1 MNIKRIKGDAGEEL
15 AAKWLKRRRYQI
27 IERNFSCRWG
37 EIDVIAQKGD
47 LLCFVEVKTRAADSF
62 GRPAEAVDY
71 RKQQKIVRTAEWYLR
86 QRHEEMCPC
95 RFDVLE
101 VYPQGNTC
109 RIRHIE
115 GAFEA

>member
-1 MNIKRIKGDAGEEL
+1 MDNKSLGSRGEE
-15 AAKWLKRRRYQI
+15 AAVVYLMRHGYEI
-27 IERNFSCRWG
+27 LERNFRVSTG
-37 EIDVIAQKGD
+37 EIDIVAVTGD
-47 LLCFVEVKTRAADSF
+47 TLVFAEVKTRRSDAC
-62 GRPAEAVDY
+62 GQPAQAVDY

>member
-1 MNIKRIKGDAGEEL
+1 MDNKSLGSRGEE
-15 AAKWLKRRRYQI
+15 AAAVYLMRHGYEI
-27 IERNFSCRWG
+27 LERNFRVSTG
-37 EIDVIAQKGD
+37 EIDIVAVTGD
-47 LLCFVEVKTRAADSF
+47 TLVFAEVKTRRSDTC
-62 GRPAEAVDY
+62 GQPAQAVDY

-101 VYPQGNTC
+101 VYPQGNIC